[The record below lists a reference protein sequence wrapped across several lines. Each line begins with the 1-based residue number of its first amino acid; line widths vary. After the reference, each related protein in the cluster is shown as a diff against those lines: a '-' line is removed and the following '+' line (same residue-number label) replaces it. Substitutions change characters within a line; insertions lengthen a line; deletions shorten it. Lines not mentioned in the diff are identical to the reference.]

1 MKTLRIRQFLF
12 AGLLAMVLLPRLFY
26 TITDFV
32 LQPVVAHQTE
42 SKRALADQMMR
53 EITQHAD
60 EWKDPAWQQAF
71 QNRYASSGI
80 PVFIT
85 DPSGHKIFQTGHP
98 HPNPWNSRQMTV
110 IENGKVRG
118 VVHLYLNNHQQVFAA
133 LSAVFAVIA
142 TIFLIGWLMGKYV
155 LKPLSGMSAA
165 AKQIAKGNLDFRL
178 PASRLTE
185 VDEVRA
191 AFEKMGDSLRE
202 SLNRQA
208 KLEEERR
215 FFISSIA
222 HDLRT
227 PLFVLR
233 GSLWRME
240 QGLVRSPEKME
251 RYIHVCRQK
260 AEQLERLISDLFA
273 YAKTEFREPSAAVRG
288 ETFDFGD
295 WMEEIMDHYR
305 LVAQTKNI
313 EIYVQRQTEKCL
325 VRGDKHLLERAVL
338 NLMDNAFHY
347 TPSGGEICVQ
357 WRKEGNQVVFT
368 VADTGPGIPEQDLP
382 HIFEPFYRA
391 EKSRNPKTGG
401 TGLGL
406 TIAKRILHA
415 HQGDLFAGNQPGK
428 GAVFTGRLPL
438 HGCS

>member
-26 TITDFV
+26 TLTDYV
-32 LQPVVAHQTE
+32 LEPVVAHQTE

-53 EITQHAD
+53 DITQHAD
-60 EWKDPAWQQAF
+60 EWKDPGWQQAF
-71 QNRYASSGI
+71 QNQYASSGI

-85 DPSGHKIFQTGHP
+85 DPSGQKIFQTGRP

-110 IENGKVRG
+110 IENGEVRG
-118 VVHLYLNNHQQVFAA
+118 VVHLYLNNHQQVFAV
-133 LSAVFAVIA
+133 LSAVFGVIA

-185 VDEVRA
+185 VAEVRT

-273 YAKTEFREPSAAVRG
+273 YAKTEFQEPSAAVRG

-295 WMEEIMDHYR
+295 WMEEIAGSIPAGR
-305 LVAQTKNI
+305 TNQ
-313 EIYVQRQTEKCL
+313 
-325 VRGDKHLLERAVL
+325 KH
-338 NLMDNAFHY
+338 
-347 TPSGGEICVQ
+347 
-357 WRKEGNQVVFT
+357 
-368 VADTGPGIPEQDLP
+368 
-382 HIFEPFYRA
+382 
-391 EKSRNPKTGG
+391 
-401 TGLGL
+401 
-406 TIAKRILHA
+406 
-415 HQGDLFAGNQPGK
+415 
-428 GAVFTGRLPL
+428 
-438 HGCS
+438 

>member
-415 HQGDLFAGNQPGK
+415 HQGDLVAGNQPGK